1 MKKLSKIQSKY
12 LLDDDDDDDIN
23 LAEKMRK
30 KNHKAKTRRR
40 FMFLPRSIS
49 ILRTK

>member
-12 LLDDDDDDDIN
+12 LLDDDDDDIN

-40 FMFLPRSIS
+40 FMFPPRSIS
-49 ILRTK
+49 I